1 MPDDPLADDPA
12 FAAWPAEVRIAWA
25 ALRLPSLHDLVA
37 AQERVAVEVRR
48 QNQELR
54 RLAQAATVDSSAADL
69 LARLGEAQAE
79 VLFTVAESAARH
91 AQAVAGEVAAILAA
105 PPGRGWFGRAL
116 AWDAATRDRLL
127 AQVAG
132 ARLVHAKARQALED
146 AGWICIAPAPGDAFD
161 PRLHRCVE
169 NVPGAPGHI
178 VARLRDGWRRGEQI
192 ARPAE
197 VAVGSTEGNQ

>member
-1 MPDDPLADDPA
+1 MVDDPLANDPA
-12 FAAWPAEVRIAWA
+12 FAAWPADVRVAWA

-37 AQERVAVEVRR
+37 AQERLAVEIRR

-54 RLAQAATVDSSAADL
+54 RLAQAATPDQGPAEL
-69 LARLGEAQAE
+69 LARLAQAQAE

-91 AQAVAGEVAAILAA
+91 AQAVADEVTAILAV

-116 AWDAATRDRLL
+116 AWDATIRTRLL

-132 ARLVHAKARQALED
+132 ARLVQAKARQALED
-146 AGWICIAPAPGDAFD
+146 AGWTCIAPAPGDNFD
-161 PRLHRCVE
+161 PHLHRCVE
-169 NVPGAPGHI
+169 NASGPTGRV
-178 VARLRDGWRRGEQI
+178 VARLRDGWRRGEHV

-197 VAVGSTEGNQ
+197 VAVGIPETSA